1 MNDSFAYLSVMIS
14 IVLGLAAAHVL
25 GSLVRVINNRER
37 IVMYWPSL
45 LWSAT
50 LFLLIAQLWWADAS
64 LRTYTAWNFGAF
76 LVLLA
81 QPAALYL
88 LCALILPVPDSAS
101 AFDMHAA
108 FARNRSWFLGVLLVL
123 IGLSFVKDFVLY
135 GRVPLNANF
144 GALLVFAIFG
154 AVALGNR
161 SERVQKINAV
171 VAAVMT
177 VAYIVILFSA
187 LPA

>member
-1 MNDSFAYLSVMIS
+1 MSGSFSYLSVLIS

-25 GSLVRVINNRER
+25 GSIVRVINNRDR
-37 IVMYWPSL
+37 TTVYWPSL
-45 LWSAT
+45 VWAGI

-64 LRTYTAWNFGAF
+64 LRNYTAWRFGAF

-81 QPAALYL
+81 EPAALYL
-88 LCALILPVPDSAS
+88 LCALILPVPDDAS
-101 AFDMHAA
+101 AFDMRAD
-108 FARNRSWFLGVLLVL
+108 FARNRPWFLSVLLIL
-123 IGLSFVKDFVLY
+123 IGLSFVKDLVLY
-135 GRVPLNANF
+135 GHVPLNANF
-144 GALLVFAIFG
+144 GALLVFALFAI
-154 AVALGNR
+154 AALR
-161 SERVQKINAV
+161 TPSELAQKVNAV

>member
-1 MNDSFAYLSVMIS
+1 
-14 IVLGLAAAHVL
+14 
-25 GSLVRVINNRER
+25 
-37 IVMYWPSL
+37 
-45 LWSAT
+45 
-50 LFLLIAQLWWADAS
+50 
-64 LRTYTAWNFGAF
+64 
-76 LVLLA
+76 
-81 QPAALYL
+81 
-88 LCALILPVPDSAS
+88 
-101 AFDMHAA
+101 MHAA